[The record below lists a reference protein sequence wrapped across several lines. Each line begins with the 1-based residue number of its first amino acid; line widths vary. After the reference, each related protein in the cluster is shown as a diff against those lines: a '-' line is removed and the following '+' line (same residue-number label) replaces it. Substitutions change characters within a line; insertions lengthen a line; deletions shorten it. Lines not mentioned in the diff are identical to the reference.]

1 MENHQVKVML
11 IPVYSVVGT
20 IFSPLC
26 TFYFFFLFTQKSY
39 LVCTLI
45 AFILL
50 CTLIISFVL
59 LFPLRKKIK
68 KEENLVPSNSPEVE
82 IITTLGFFVSREIVI
97 ILHVFFAL

>member
-26 TFYFFFLFTQKSY
+26 AFYFFLFTQKPY

-45 AFILL
+45 AFILSY
-50 CTLIISFVL
+50 TLIISFVL
-59 LFPLRKKIK
+59 LFLLRKKH
-68 KEENLVPSNSPEVE
+68 KEGGKPSSIQFPR
-82 IITTLGFFVSREIVI
+82 G
-97 ILHVFFAL
+97 